1 MDPASLAVG
10 IVGIAGLFTS
20 ILEVV
25 DRVHTYRSFSADFEA
40 LNVRLRADRVR
51 LEQWGQ
57 HVGLNTTET
66 SAKHPALSNPN
77 IFPVVES
84 LLRILARITQ
94 ADDTKRNELADEMLG
109 AGYAR
114 PAYNAPSESKRTR
127 MRWAIRGKSEWR
139 EQVKLF
145 GAVVQKLHD
154 IVPLG
159 LTKALSEV
167 SVTDTSITKGSQST
181 LSLQQNLLSESNVSR
196 HDHRRART
204 R

>member
-57 HVGLNTTET
+57 HIGLNTAEA
-66 SAKHPALSNPN
+66 SARHPALSNPN

-94 ADDTKRNELADEMLG
+94 ADDTKRNELEDEMLG
-109 AGYAR
+109 TGYGR

-127 MRWAIRGKSEWR
+127 MRWAIRGKGEWR
-139 EQVKLF
+139 EQVELF
-145 GAVVQKLHD
+145 GSVVQKLHD
-154 IVPLG
+154 IVPPD
-159 LTKALSEV
+159 LTKVLSEL
-167 SVTDTSITKGSQST
+167 SVTDTSVTKDSQST
-181 LSLQQNLLSESNVSR
+181 FTSAANSSLGV
-196 HDHRRART
+196 
-204 R
+204 